1 MDGSAKQVHV
11 AASLR
16 NYIVDLATATRDH
29 PSLALGMSPRAALAL
44 QRVARA
50 RAASLGREYVL
61 PDDIKALAVP
71 TLGHR
76 MVLTPEAQLSGIV
89 PDDVVHEV
97 LAAVPVPTGRGD

>member
-29 PSLALGMSPRAALAL
+29 PSLALGMSPRASLAM

-50 RAASLGREYVL
+50 RAASLGRDYVV
-61 PDDIKALAVP
+61 PDDLKELAKPV
-71 TLGHR
+71 LEHR
-76 MVLTPEAQLSGIV
+76 LTLTPEALLSGS
-89 PDDVVHEV
+89 DAGEV
-97 LAAVPVPTGRGD
+97 LDEILARVPVPTGRG